1 MLQARGIGLRAVV
14 MSVGDECDI
23 EHIQWDLDFNLVDE
37 YKLVRS
43 LIDDGVLPTNK
54 GLCG

>member
-1 MLQARGIGLRAVV
+1 
-14 MSVGDECDI
+14 MSVGNECDI